1 MLAFPRI
8 GRWEESQI
16 TISWTANS
24 RPIIPRVEQLIE
36 QSWRKA
42 MSRPGVLLFD
52 GPMCRLESLESRGD
66 SLHLQLSRTSYKI
79 FMGTNLTHAELA
91 DQFGP
96 GILANPIGL
105 SAALISSDG
114 FLMLGRRNANVAY
127 YPSRVHPFAGAL
139 EPAEPLNIFD
149 DVRRELRE
157 ELSFEKDDVQKIACI
172 GIANDL
178 SLRQPEMIFAV
189 RSNRDRQRIESQLD
203 HEEHRGVWVS
213 KVDCQSIE
221 AALAGDEQFTPIAR
235 AAILLWGRLEFGDE
249 WFETRGPAGRR

>member
-1 MLAFPRI
+1 MLAFPLV
-8 GRWEESQI
+8 GRWKPSQI
-16 TISWTANS
+16 TITWTSDS
-24 RPIIPRVEQLIE
+24 RPIIPQVEELIE
-36 QSWRKA
+36 QSWQSA

-66 SLHLQLSRTSYKI
+66 QLHLQLSRTSYKI

-91 DQFGP
+91 DQYGA

-114 FLMLGRRNANVAY
+114 FLLLGRRNANVAY

-139 EPAEPLNIFD
+139 EPGEPLDVFE

-157 ELSFEKDDVQKIACI
+157 ELSLEEDDVREIVCT
-172 GIANDL
+172 GMANDL

-189 RSNRDRQRIESQLD
+189 RSNRDRRQIESQLD

-213 KVDCQSIE
+213 GIDRKSIE
-221 AALAGDEQFTPIAR
+221 AALASNEQFTPVAR

-249 WFETRGPAGRR
+249 WFDANRA